1 MVEPR
6 PPKQTVKFVD
16 EYCLWY
22 KKLFSDVRNFEAF
35 KYLHIGCISDL
46 KRKSLPEIAKIV
58 GLDNYQGLHHFLTTP
73 SWEVEQLKA
82 LRLEMILEVLKGRPI
97 ILIIDETG
105 DKKKGNTTD
114 YVKRQ
119 YIGNLG
125 KVENG
130 VVAVT
135 AYGVFCGMTF
145 PLLFEIYKPREKFK
159 LGDKYLTKPQIG
171 AMLIRKLQ
179 SMGFKFN
186 LVLADSLYG
195 ESGTNFVSV
204 LDELGLNYLVAIRSN
219 HYLDLL
225 KYQYTQYLKWQRFKR
240 VFSDLSSEN
249 RFTREIVHGKRSEH
263 RYWQITTDTEKLPG
277 NSTWYVMSKY
287 LDITPREVGNFYG
300 LRTWVEYGLKQSKNE
315 LRSCRLS
322 FYSLLR
328 H

>member
-6 PPKQTVKFVD
+6 SPIKTVKFVD

-22 KKLFSDVRNFEAF
+22 KNLFSDVRNFEAF

-58 GLDNYQGLHHFLTTP
+58 GLNNYQGLHHFLTTS
-73 SWEVEQLKA
+73 SWEVEQLRA
-82 LRLEMILEVLKGRPI
+82 LRLSLILEVLKGRPI
-97 ILIIDETG
+97 NLIIDETG

-125 KVENG
+125 KIENG

-145 PLLFEIYKPREKFK
+145 PLLFEVYKPQEK
-159 LGDKYLTKPQIG
+159 LQPGDKYLTKPQIG

-179 SMGFKFN
+179 LMGFRFN

-195 ESGTNFVSV
+195 ESGTNFISV
-204 LDELGLNYLVAIRSN
+204 LDELDLTYLVA
-219 HYLDLL
+219 
-225 KYQYTQYLKWQRFKR
+225 
-240 VFSDLSSEN
+240 
-249 RFTREIVHGKRSEH
+249 HGKT
-263 RYWQITTDTEKLPG
+263 IL
-277 NSTWYVMSKY
+277 
-287 LDITPREVGNFYG
+287 
-300 LRTWVEYGLKQSKNE
+300 
-315 LRSCRLS
+315 
-322 FYSLLR
+322 
-328 H
+328 

>member
-6 PPKQTVKFVD
+6 PPVKTVKFVD

-35 KYLHIGCISDL
+35 KDLHIGCISEL

-58 GLDNYQGLHHFLTTP
+58 GLDNYQSLHHFLTTP
-73 SWEVEQLKA
+73 SWEVEELRT
-82 LRLEMILEVLKGRPI
+82 LRLALILQVLKGRPLV
-97 ILIIDETG
+97 LIIDETG
-105 DKKKGNTTD
+105 DKKKGSKTD

-145 PLLFEIYKPREKFK
+145 PLLFEVYKPWEK
-159 LGDKYLTKPQIG
+159 LQPGDKYLTKPQIG

-179 SMGFKFN
+179 LMGFKFN

-195 ESGTNFVSV
+195 ESGTNFIPV

-219 HYLDLL
+219 HSVELL
-225 KYQYTQYLKWQRFKR
+225 PRQHTQYLKWHRFKR

-249 RFTREIVHGKRSEH
+249 RFTREIIHGQPGEQ
-263 RYWQITTDTEKLPG
+263 RYWQITTDIENLPA

-287 LDITPREVGNFYG
+287 PDITPREVGNFYG
-300 LRTWVEYGLKQSKNE
+300 LRTRARIWLKTK
-315 LRSCRLS
+315 
-322 FYSLLR
+322 
-328 H
+328 